1 MIIET
6 FKSNKLTIHLIET
19 LDLLDNR
26 VFLEVN
32 GVKSEYSTLEQARVF
47 AQILI
52 K

>member
-6 FKSNKLTIHLIET
+6 IKSNKLTIRLIET
-19 LDLLDNR
+19 LDLWDNKI
-26 VFLEVN
+26 FLEIN
-32 GVKSEYSTLEQARVF
+32 GVKSEYSTLEQARAF